1 MRPIKLRIWHK
12 AERMMFLATSITFN
26 KKGDVIAGYARELLG
41 EFAWAI
47 DEVELLQFTGLLDCN
62 GKEIFEG
69 DVVFSKEWQPNEY
82 EIGFRDGCFCL
93 KHPRNTGGCYPN
105 AIYAQP
111 MEIIGNIYENKELLE
126 KQDDK

>member
-26 KKGDVIAGYARELLG
+26 KKGNVIAGYARELLG

-69 DVVFSKEWQPNEY
+69 DIVRNAPNNDIQGQSEVFFGN
-82 EIGFRDGCFCL
+82 
-93 KHPRNTGGCYPN
+93 GCYEPFH
-105 AIYAQP
+105 YLGLSSSCF
-111 MEIIGNIYENKELLE
+111 EIIGNIYENKELLE
-126 KQDDK
+126 VCDDE